1 MHSFSEYKISAADR
15 YTSFLLSIL
24 LIIVDYIAI
33 VSAEQVAFAIRNFLI
48 PNGVVL
54 HISWLNFWIVFPLL
68 YLIFINVE
76 QLYNRRM
83 QFWKLIEKL
92 FQASIYGTVAVII
105 VLYIGQITNSTS
117 RLFIVLF
124 WGLTFFFIDCFSLS
138 NKKNLRIF

>member
-1 MHSFSEYKISAADR
+1 M
-15 YTSFLLSIL
+15 
-24 LIIVDYIAI
+24 IIVDYIAI

-124 WGLTFFFIDCFSLS
+124 WGLTFFSLTVFSLS
-138 NKKNLRIF
+138 NKKKS

>member
-15 YTSFLLSIL
+15 YTSFLLPIL

-76 QLYNRRM
+76 QLYNRRCS
-83 QFWKLIEKL
+83 FG
-92 FQASIYGTVAVII
+92 S
-105 VLYIGQITNSTS
+105 
-117 RLFIVLF
+117 
-124 WGLTFFFIDCFSLS
+124 
-138 NKKNLRIF
+138 

>member
-15 YTSFLLSIL
+15 YTSFLLPIL

-92 FQASIYGTVAVII
+92 FKHQ
-105 VLYIGQITNSTS
+105 
-117 RLFIVLF
+117 FM
-124 WGLTFFFIDCFSLS
+124 GL
-138 NKKNLRIF
+138 